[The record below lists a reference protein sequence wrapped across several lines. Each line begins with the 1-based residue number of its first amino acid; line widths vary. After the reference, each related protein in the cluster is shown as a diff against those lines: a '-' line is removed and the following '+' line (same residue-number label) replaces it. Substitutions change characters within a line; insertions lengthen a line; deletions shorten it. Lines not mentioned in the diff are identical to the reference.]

1 MNPMKSRAEIKMQ
14 AKQVLRNNYGTALV
28 MTILY
33 AVAMAGLSAVS
44 FGIASVILAG
54 PLAVALG
61 WSMLCLYRGVACGV
75 GDALNRSFDNVGRKI
90 GGYLWMQL
98 WVFLWSLVFII
109 PGIVKALSY
118 AMTPYI
124 LADMPNVS
132 AKDALR
138 LSMRMMDGHKGELFV
153 FYLSYIG
160 WAILSSF
167 TLGLLHL
174 LYVGPYMQIAAAG
187 FYDEVKQD
195 AIRRGILIPA
205 EA

>member
-14 AKQVLRNNYGTALV
+14 AKQALRNNYGTALV
-28 MTILY
+28 VTILY
-33 AVAMAGLSAVS
+33 AVAMAVLSAVS

-98 WVFLWSLVFII
+98 WIFLWSLLFVI
-109 PGIVKALSY
+109 PGIVKAFSY

-167 TLGLLHL
+167 TFGLLHL
-174 LYVGPYMQIAAAG
+174 LYVGPYMQIAVAG

-195 AIRRGILIPA
+195 AVRRGILIPA

>member
-14 AKQVLRNNYGTALV
+14 AKQALRNNYGTALV
-28 MTILY
+28 VTILY
-33 AVAMAGLSAVS
+33 AVAMAVLSAVS

-98 WVFLWSLVFII
+98 WIFLWSLVFII
-109 PGIVKALSY
+109 PGIVKAFSY

-138 LSMRMMDGHKGELFV
+138 LSIRMTDGYKLDIFV
-153 FYLSYIG
+153 AGLSFLG
-160 WAILSSF
+160 WLLASAFTCGILY
-167 TLGLLHL
+167 L

>member
-1 MNPMKSRAEIKMQ
+1 MINRAEIKSQ
-14 AKQVLRNNYGTALV
+14 AKAALSAQYGNVLGMN
-28 MTILY
+28 ILY
-33 AVAMAGLSAVS
+33 AVIVAVLSSVTV
-44 FGIASVILAG
+44 GIAGFILAG
-54 PLAVALG
+54 PLTAALSWG
-61 WSMLCLYRGVACGV
+61 MLCFFRGNPCSISEAFSRG
-75 GDALNRSFDNVGRKI
+75 FDNVGRKI
-90 GGYLWMQL
+90 GGYLWMEL
-98 WVFLWSLVFII
+98 WIFLWSLLFFI
-109 PGIVKALSY
+109 PGIVKSFSY

-160 WAILSSF
+160 WAILSGF
-167 TLGLLHL
+167 TFGLLHL

-195 AIRRGILIPA
+195 AVRRGILIPA